1 MDSFLIFFFLS
12 PRFFFLVF
20 NLTFSPT
27 DLAKPCDDIDD
38 VNDDD
43 TAGAQD
49 KTLVTTVSDV
59 SGVVVTNDRFVAWL
73 AGNVAVL
80 EVSDNRSGNIKN
92 VYIPIGY
99 TKIFHAVKHGDV
111 IVLLEEIKIDGKS
124 LRVIKKYIFAG
135 NINSN
140 EKIEGVL

>member
-1 MDSFLIFFFLS
+1 MDSFFLFFFLS

-38 VNDDD
+38 D

-59 SGVVVTNDRFVAWL
+59 SSAVVTNDRFVAWL

-111 IVLLEEIKIDGKS
+111 IVLLEEIKTDGKVS
-124 LRVIKKYIFAG
+124 
-135 NINSN
+135 
-140 EKIEGVL
+140 E